1 VATDDEIIR
10 AYDDE
15 LGPEPT
21 PRSNRRFWLVA
32 GAMALGGIVLIV
44 EIFANRNIADTIG
57 HAQHTLRQAQAGA
70 ELIRSRTGS
79 FEEAGAEELAQ
90 DLPELA
96 FRDEGDASFGLDVVS
111 VSASETTWAAAVQA
125 RPGACFYLRL
135 DVGSDPSYGSGGEC
149 SGEAALQAE
158 DTRW

>member
-1 VATDDEIIR
+1 MAADDEIIR

-32 GAMALGGIVLIV
+32 GALALGGIVLIV
-44 EIFANRNIADTIG
+44 EIFANRNLANTIG

-79 FEEAGAEELAQ
+79 YEEANADELAQ

-96 FRDEGDASFGLDVVS
+96 FREAGDGSFGLDVVS

-125 RPGACFYLRL
+125 RPGACFYIRM
-135 DVGSDPSYGSGGEC
+135 DIGSDPRYGSGSEC
-149 SGEAALQAE
+149 TGEAALEAE